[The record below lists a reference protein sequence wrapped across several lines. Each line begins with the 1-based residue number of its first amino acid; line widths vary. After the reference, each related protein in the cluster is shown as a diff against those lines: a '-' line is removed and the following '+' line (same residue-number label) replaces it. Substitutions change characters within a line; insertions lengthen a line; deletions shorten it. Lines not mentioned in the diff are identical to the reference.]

1 MESTEKVVLRILENL
16 VPEDKRNLLSLNS
29 NLRGDLGLDSIKLIN
44 LVMELQNQTDFDITQ
59 VENDEDLRQ
68 VTTVQDVVTIVDKQ
82 CIPGG

>member
-1 MESTEKVVLRILENL
+1 MESTENIVLRILENL

-29 NLRGDLGLDSIKLIN
+29 SLRGDLGLDSIKLIS

-59 VENDEDLRQ
+59 VEDDEDLRQ